1 MLRELNFENEWQ
13 AECWPNFL
21 PKEFACRHCEELFIW
36 PAFLDKLQSA
46 RGDVAKPF
54 HILSGHRCSLHNAR
68 IGGAP
73 LSQHLT
79 LAVDIALPG
88 HDPVRLLNALK
99 RAEFRGFGFYQT
111 FLHVDLGPSRHWF
124 GGKKAKSLW
133 QTYLD

>member
-1 MLRELNFENEWQ
+1 MLAQF
-13 AECWPNFL
+13 
-21 PKEFACRHCEELFIW
+21 FAKRVCLSPLSGIIIW

-46 RGDVAKPF
+46 RGDVANPF

-68 IGGAP
+68 IGGVP